1 MWRIANALKTGVAA
15 FITCSLTSPCTAQN
29 NLDWQAAVLQG
40 LDKITARVS
49 TFSAPVG
56 VGVQFGTL
64 YIMVKR
70 CHKRPPEETPETT
83 AYIKISERRIGE
95 PPHLLFSGWIFSSSP
110 AVSGM
115 EHPVYDVWVVDC
127 KKASSS
133 G

>member
-1 MWRIANALKTGVAA
+1 MWRIANALTTGVAA
-15 FITCSLTSPCTAQN
+15 VITCSFTSPCATQQ

-49 TFSAPVG
+49 TFNAPVG
-56 VGVQFGTL
+56 VGVRFGTL
-64 YIMVKR
+64 HIMVKR

-83 AYIKISERRIGE
+83 AYIKISERRIGS
-95 PPHLLFSGWIFSSSP
+95 PPKLLFSGWIFSSSP

-115 EHPVYDVWVVDC
+115 EHPVYDVWIVDC